1 VIGAIRPAGG
11 KPILVAES
19 GSESMQA
26 TSPDAIQLPKSW
38 PCRNRNFMQ
47 FLRRNRFSLIF
58 LALLIFCSAMVVRQ
72 FITNQSKHVELREA
86 FILLFSKG
94 YRPDADRLLHRLM
107 RDLED
112 LPDKALM
119 DDYQRTLLLVDPTT
133 KQQDNLIWR
142 YHWTVSNEIE
152 KRSMSAL
159 VRARKLADPGK

>member
-1 VIGAIRPAGG
+1 MRFIRRY
-11 KPILVAES
+11 KFVLLFLVV
-19 GSESMQA
+19 
-26 TSPDAIQLPKSW
+26 
-38 PCRNRNFMQ
+38 
-47 FLRRNRFSLIF
+47 
-58 LALLIFCSAMVVRQ
+58 LAFCSAMVIRQ
-72 FITNQSKHVELREA
+72 IDQNQSKHVELREA